1 MCYCYSVTEHAAS
14 SGAQVTVVCRRC
26 RRRYSLPVGSRTLL
40 AACPRCGAAPS
51 ALWNRIRLRHNGA
64 AAVLSVLATIVL
76 VVAVSLPFISMS
88 KLGSERVFSLV
99 SGIRELFRNGN
110 TFIGTVLLVFSLIF
124 PFAKL
129 AAILVATSALVPL
142 SIATRQRLHH
152 LAVLTG
158 KYSLLDILVVAIMI
172 VLVKFQGVAEVR
184 ALPGTILFCV
194 AIFLSI
200 AAGFCVDLDDDDDQA
215 NETVEP
221 AA

>member
-1 MCYCYSVTEHAAS
+1 
-14 SGAQVTVVCRRC
+14 
-26 RRRYSLPVGSRTLL
+26 
-40 AACPRCGAAPS
+40 
-51 ALWNRIRLRHNGA
+51 
-64 AAVLSVLATIVL
+64 
-76 VVAVSLPFISMS
+76 
-88 KLGSERVFSLV
+88 
-99 SGIRELFRNGN
+99 
-110 TFIGTVLLVFSLIF
+110 VLLVFSLIF

-200 AAGFCVDLDDDDDQA
+200 AAGFCVDLDEDGDQA
-215 NETVEP
+215 DQTVEP